1 MIKQSQDIDLK
12 HVTCGLVPAILTELA
27 KHEEEDEVHV
37 LVRQGIQ
44 DELWN
49 SFGSGGQWEID
60 IREDLFHDRIIFRRI
75 REQSLD
81 PLNLMDF

>member
-1 MIKQSQDIDLK
+1 MISQSKDIDLK
-12 HVTCGLVPAILTELA
+12 HVTCGLVPAIMTELGRRD
-27 KHEEEDEVHV
+27 EDEVHV

-49 SFGSGGQWEID
+49 SFGSGGDWEIE
-60 IREDLFHDRIIFRRI
+60 IQEDLFHDRIIFRRI
-75 REQSLD
+75 EKKSLD

>member
-1 MIKQSQDIDLK
+1 MINQSQDIDLK
-12 HVTCGLVPAILTELA
+12 NVTCGLVPAILAELSR
-27 KHEEEDEVHV
+27 HDEDEVHV

-49 SFGSGGQWEID
+49 SFGSGGEWEIE
-60 IREDLFHDRIIFRRI
+60 IQEDLFHDRIIFRRI
-75 REQSLD
+75 RKQSLD